1 MSITCW
7 ANKAIIEEQMG
18 LDSLLIERA
27 KIPVGHIT
35 GCDLFPGLDV
45 FLWDEDEDL
54 EPRIIQMIR
63 IGNTG
68 MVDAGQSDWDR

>member
-1 MSITCW
+1 
-7 ANKAIIEEQMG
+7 MG
-18 LDSLLIERA
+18 LDSLLIEKQVA
-27 KIPVGHIT
+27 IPVGHVT

-45 FLWDEDEDL
+45 FIWDEDEDL
-54 EPRIIQMIR
+54 ELRIIQMIC